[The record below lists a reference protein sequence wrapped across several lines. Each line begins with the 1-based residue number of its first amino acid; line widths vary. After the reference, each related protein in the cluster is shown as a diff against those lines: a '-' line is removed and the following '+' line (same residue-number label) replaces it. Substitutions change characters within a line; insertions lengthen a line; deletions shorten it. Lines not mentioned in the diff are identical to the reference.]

1 MSITVKRNTGWL
13 GMGAN
18 LIIKINGEKTTKI
31 WHEETK
37 NITIPDDTVQLKV
50 SQFGTKSNEI
60 EVRSGDTVEITS
72 TKGSYLLWFSFFIM
86 PMFITAFANSFMVFI
101 FIYILLAVIIF
112 LMNSFN
118 LTVLDNEHLT

>member
-18 LIIKINGEKTTKI
+18 LIVKINGEKTIKI

-37 NITIPDDTVQLKV
+37 NITISDDTTQLKV

-86 PMFITAFANSFMVFI
+86 PMFITVFANSFMVFI